1 MTIFGINISP
11 YAFFQV
17 TLKRPIESAAHPS
30 EAKRP
35 RESNPPLTN
44 GLQKILPTE
53 PLDPHQ
59 ASKSMPITTPTPPA
73 GAHVAQSGAGAI
85 GPPPSMAVLGAA
97 IHKLPTRSGRYNS
110 ILPICFL

>member
-1 MTIFGINISP
+1 M
-11 YAFFQV
+11 

-35 RESNPPLTN
+35 RESNPPLPN
-44 GLQKILPTE
+44 GLLKILPTE

-73 GAHVAQSGAGAI
+73 GGHVAQSGAGAI

-97 IHKLPTRSGRYNS
+97 IHKLPTRSGR
-110 ILPICFL
+110 